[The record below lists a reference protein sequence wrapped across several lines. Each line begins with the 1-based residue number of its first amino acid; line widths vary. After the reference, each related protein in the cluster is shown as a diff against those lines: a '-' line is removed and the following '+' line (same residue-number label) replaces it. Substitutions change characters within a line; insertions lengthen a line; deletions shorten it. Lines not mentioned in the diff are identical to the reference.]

1 MKPIIDISHHQ
12 VSSKIDYDLLASQVE
27 AVIIRAS
34 YATAVEREFEN
45 HYRELSKRGVP
56 MGVYHYIVEYRSAEA
71 QVETFTSRVAG
82 KEFKLG
88 YWADVEIEPN
98 VAPLTKQMVHAW
110 IQQTEAKLGTELG
123 IYTSVSMW
131 QRIMGGA
138 YYTNRKLWVADY
150 RYRQSPQ
157 LPPGWDDW
165 WIWQHT
171 SKGKLPG
178 YNGDLDMNR
187 FRFGKE
193 VFDAWIG
200 DTEPTNPVDPEPRL
214 YKAKVTASLGLRV
227 RTCPDTTCRHLHTNP
242 YGTVV
247 SVYENRDE
255 WSRIGTGEWSM
266 STWLERIDEPE
277 PDPQPEPELVL
288 YSPVAKG
295 TRITQQFGAN
305 PGWYPTSK
313 GHNGID
319 YGTPVGTPV
328 KAMKEGTVEVSQEQ
342 VGGYGRHIRIRH
354 EHGVSIYGHLSR
366 RDVKVGD
373 KVVAGQRI
381 GLSGGNLED
390 PYAGFSTGAHLHA
403 EYRQDKPVVP
413 LVPGSYVYN
422 AIDHLPFIK
431 EEEEE
436 ENPMLYQVEVITY
449 ALNIRAGVGTRYPI
463 IRTVLKGTIL
473 NVYAESQEWLKV
485 GDNQWCSGD
494 SRYVKRLA
502 NPPCEPCDKEE
513 KLNKLWEAHPEL
525 HE

>member
-56 MGVYHYIVEYRSAEA
+56 MGVYHYIVQYRSAEA
-71 QVETFTSRVAG
+71 QVETFASRVAG

-88 YWADVEIEPN
+88 YWADVELERN
-98 VAPLTKQMVHAW
+98 ATPLTRQMVHAW
-110 IQQTEAKLGTELG
+110 IQQTEARLNTELG
-123 IYTSVSMW
+123 IYTSYHMW
-131 QRIMGGA
+131 TQIMGGA

-150 RYRQSPQ
+150 RLRTSPQ
-157 LPPGWDDW
+157 LPPGWQDW
-165 WIWQHT
+165 WLWQHT

-178 YNGDLDMNR
+178 YSGDLDMNK
-187 FRFGKE
+187 FRYGKE
-193 VFDAWIG
+193 VFDAWI
-200 DTEPTNPVDPEPRL
+200 DRKPVE
-214 YKAKVTASLGLRV
+214 
-227 RTCPDTTCRHLHTNP
+227 
-242 YGTVV
+242 
-247 SVYENRDE
+247 
-255 WSRIGTGEWSM
+255 
-266 STWLERIDEPE
+266 EPE
-277 PDPQPEPELVL
+277 PEPEPELVL
-288 YSPVAKG
+288 YSPVPKG
-295 TRITQQFGAN
+295 TRITQRFGMN
-305 PGWYPTSK
+305 PSWYPTAK

-319 YGTPVGTPV
+319 YGTMVGTPIT
-328 KAMKEGTVEVSQEQ
+328 AMQSGTVEVSKEQ

-366 RDVKVGD
+366 RDVQVGD
-373 KVVAGQRI
+373 KIIAKQRI

-436 ENPMLYQVEVITY
+436 EIPMLYQVEVTVY

-525 HE
+525 HG